1 MKAKELF
8 GKEVI
13 DAEAKVVGK
22 IVDMD
27 VDIRQASIQGILLRS
42 GLTGKLLILP
52 EDIDKVGDKI
62 VLKITKDKIGKG
74 QS

>member
-22 IVDMD
+22 VADIDLDIGKATIFSIV
-27 VDIRQASIQGILLRS
+27 VKS
-42 GLTGKLLILP
+42 GLTSRIVISP
-52 EDIDKVGDKI
+52 RDIAKVGDTV
-62 VLKITKDKIGKG
+62 VLKVARDKIQKA
-74 QS
+74 